1 MMAAPK
7 GNQFWKARTKHGRDK
22 IFASA
27 DLLWEACLEYFQ
39 WVEDHPLFE
48 YKSYL
53 FQGVPVQDQI
63 PKMRAM
69 TIQGLCLFLDV
80 EDRTWREWRTNEDF
94 YPVIARAEKVIYMQK
109 FAGAAADMLNANI
122 IARDLG
128 LKDTAAHEHTSPD
141 GSMTPKG
148 IDYSKLSTEALTEI
162 LRVADE
168 ARQN

>member
-1 MMAAPK
+1 MMSAPK

-53 FQGVPVQDQI
+53 FKGVPVQDQI

-80 EDRTWREWRTNEDF
+80 EDRTWREWRINEDF

-141 GSMTPKG
+141 GSLAHKG
-148 IDYSKLSTEALTEI
+148 IDCSKLSTEALTEI
-162 LRVADE
+162 LRVAD
-168 ARQN
+168 